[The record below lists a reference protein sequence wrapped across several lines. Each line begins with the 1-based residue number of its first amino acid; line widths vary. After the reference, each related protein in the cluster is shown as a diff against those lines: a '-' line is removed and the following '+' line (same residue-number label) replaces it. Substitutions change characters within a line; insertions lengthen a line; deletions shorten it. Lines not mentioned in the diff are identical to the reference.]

1 MSVIFYFLAIDC
13 CYWFGLPKHS
23 RKAPVTLI
31 YDMFSFLSR
40 FDQLKMK
47 TMRKILIFAFV
58 NGKLNPAYLRTL
70 N

>member
-1 MSVIFYFLAIDC
+1 MSVIFYFLGIDC

-23 RKAPVTLI
+23 RNAPVTPI

-40 FDQLKMK
+40 FDQLEMK
-47 TMRKILIFAFV
+47 AMRKILIFAFV
-58 NGKLNPAYLRTL
+58 YGKLNPTYLRTF